1 VLRAHR
7 PMVVYTAFVLCV
19 TALYL
24 AFADLRTPLWA
35 VIGLSGFAA
44 VLTGVHLH
52 RPAHRWPWWFLACGL
67 LSFAVGDTVYNVME
81 EYLDIAAPFPSV
93 ADVAYLLTYPLL
105 ATGLLGLL
113 RYRWLNRDLPSLL
126 DALIFTG
133 ALALLVWVSLMQ
145 PLTHVEGMTWQE
157 RAISMAYPLGD
168 VLVLAL
174 LFRLVTPSQPAG
186 GNRSVRLLV
195 LGTTALL
202 GFDILYS
209 VLQLYSTWHVGTL
222 LDIGW
227 VLFYAAWGLAALHP
241 SMVALTARSR
251 QRQHVLPRPRRLVLL
266 AVATL
271 VAPAILLVEAVW
283 GTAYDATVIAAF
295 TGGLYLLVIF
305 RLAGMVV
312 AHRKA
317 LVREHTMRNASSS
330 LVAADRPRQIAL
342 SCESAVDA
350 LFGPSVPHGSLL
362 LSPQHSADL
371 YAQLILSDPVDEP
384 EDPLPTTVADE
395 VTNSEPPA
403 PSGTRQVPTTG
414 LDPRIVATLGRL
426 PTTLV
431 CPLVHPDHPSPGP
444 QTGVLLAAGPEKQ
457 LAEIR
462 SSVEILASQAGLAM
476 ERVTLREEI
485 IRRKSE
491 AYFRTLVRNGS
502 DVILIID
509 DDDAVR
515 YASPSASAV
524 FGCVPLNGV
533 TLPSLVEA
541 NEADRAARTLA
552 RTRES
557 SGRST
562 EDHWRIPHEGDPV
575 EVEVRCSNL
584 RNDPTVHGLVVTLR
598 NVTEQRALEHE
609 LTQRAFHD
617 SLTGLPNRALLLER
631 IGRALLRG
639 RREST
644 LTCVLFID
652 LDDFKLVNDSMGHSV
667 GDQLLM
673 AVANRLSS
681 ALRRSDTAARLGG
694 DEFAV
699 LMEDAKRPLDAE
711 LLAAQV
717 VQALSR
723 PFRLPHGTVS
733 VTVSVGVATGM
744 DSVDTEELLGRAD
757 LALYAAK
764 AAGKHRWHRY
774 QPRLHVRM
782 MERHELQSA
791 MDSAIAENQF
801 TLRYQPVVDIAAGE
815 AVVGFEALV
824 RWSHVRHGLLPPQ
837 QFISIAEESGQINML
852 GAWVLRHAA
861 TDVARLQQVSGSSPA
876 PYASVN
882 VSALQFRDQGF
893 VRKVGDVMETSGLA
907 PGSLQLELTETAL
920 VTEPARTRSVMSQLR
935 GMGVRIAIDD
945 FGTGYASLRYL
956 REFPVDVLKIDKSFI
971 DDIAADSKELGLVE
985 GILRIADTLGMQVI
999 AEGIENAAQRDLL
1012 TAMGC
1017 RCGQGFLFARP
1028 MTVEQGGHLLSRNGT
1043 TPR

>member
-1 VLRAHR
+1 MAA
-7 PMVVYTAFVLCV
+7 YTAFVLCV

-44 VLTGVHLH
+44 VLAGVHLN
-52 RPAHRWPWWFLACGL
+52 RPAHRWPWWFLAGGL
-67 LSFAVGDTVYNVME
+67 LSFAVGDTVYNVLE
-81 EYLDIAAPFPSV
+81 VYLGVAAPFPSA

-105 ATGLLGLL
+105 AAGLLGLL

-133 ALALLVWVSLMQ
+133 ALALVVWVSLMR
-145 PLTHVEGMTWQE
+145 PLTDVEGMTWQE
-157 RAISMAYPLGD
+157 RAVSMAYPLGD

-174 LFRLVTPSQPAG
+174 LFRLLTPSQPAG
-186 GNRSVRLLV
+186 SNRSVQFLV
-195 LGTTALL
+195 LGTVTVL
-202 GFDILYS
+202 GFDILYGI
-209 VLQLYSTWHVGTL
+209 LQLYSTWHVGTL

-241 SMVALTARSR
+241 SMVALTARSP

-271 VAPAILLVEAVW
+271 VAPAILLWEALL
-283 GTAYDATVIAAF
+283 GNADDATVIGGF

-317 LVREHTMRNASSS
+317 LAREHALRNASSS

-371 YAQLILSDPVDEP
+371 YAELNIADTVAEP
-384 EDPLPTTVADE
+384 ADPLAATVTDQMP
-395 VTNSEPPA
+395 SPGLPA
-403 PSGTRQVPTTG
+403 FSGTRQVSTTE
-414 LDPRIVATLGRL
+414 LDPRIVAALGTL
-426 PTTLV
+426 PATLV
-431 CPLVHPDHPSPGP
+431 CPLVNPDRPGP

-457 LAEIR
+457 LAETWG
-462 SSVEILASQAGLAM
+462 SLEILASQAGLAM

-509 DDDAVR
+509 DDDTVR
-515 YASPSASAV
+515 YASPSASSV
-524 FGCVPLNGV
+524 FGGVPLNGV
-533 TLPSLVEA
+533 ALPALVDSS
-541 NEADRAARTLA
+541 EADRAARTLA
-552 RTRES
+552 SARES
-557 SGRST
+557 SGRSAK
-562 EDHWRIPHEGDPV
+562 DHWRIPDESGLV
-575 EVEVRCSNL
+575 EVEVKCSNL
-584 RNDPTVHGLVVTLR
+584 RHDPTVRGLVVTLR

-617 SLTGLPNRALLLER
+617 PLTGLPNRALLLER

-639 RREST
+639 RRESA
-644 LTCVLFID
+644 LTCVLFMD
-652 LDDFKLVNDSMGHSV
+652 VDDFKLVNDSMGHSV
-667 GDQLLM
+667 GDQLLV
-673 AVANRLSS
+673 AVANRLSA

-711 LLAAQV
+711 LLAAQL

-723 PFRLPHGTVS
+723 PFRLPHATVS

-744 DSVDTEELLGRAD
+744 DSVDTEDLLGRAD

-774 QPRLHVRM
+774 QPRLHMRM

-801 TLRYQPVVDIAAGE
+801 VLRYQPVVDITDGD
-815 AVVGFEALV
+815 AVLGFEALV
-824 RWSHVRHGLLPPQ
+824 RWSHLRHGLLPPQ

-852 GAWVLRHAA
+852 GAWVLNHAA
-861 TDVARLQQVSGSSPA
+861 SDVAGLQRVSGSSPS

-893 VRKVGDVMETSGLA
+893 PRRVSDVMEASGLA

-920 VTEPARTRSVMSQLR
+920 VTEPAQARSVMRQLR
-935 GMGVRIAIDD
+935 GLGVRIAIDD
-945 FGTGYASLRYL
+945 FGTGFASLRYL
-956 REFPVDVLKIDKSFI
+956 QEFPVDVLKIDKSFI
-971 DDIAADSKELGLVE
+971 DGITEDSKKLGLVE
-985 GILRIADTLGMQVI
+985 GILGIANTLGLQVI
-999 AEGIENAAQRDLL
+999 AEGIENTAQRDLL
-1012 TAMGC
+1012 TALGC

-1028 MTVEQGGHLLSRNGT
+1028 MTVEQGGHLLSRSGT
-1043 TPR
+1043 TR

>member
-1 VLRAHR
+1 MA
-7 PMVVYTAFVLCV
+7 VYTVFVLCV

-24 AFADLRTPLWA
+24 GFTELRTPLWA
-35 VIGLSGFAA
+35 VIGLSGFGA
-44 VLTGVHLH
+44 VLTGLHLH
-52 RPAHRWPWWFLACGL
+52 RPAHRWPWWFLAAGL

-81 EYLDIAAPFPSV
+81 EYLHIAAPFPSV

-145 PLTHVEGMTWQE
+145 PLTRVEGLTWQE
-157 RAISMAYPLGD
+157 RAVSMAYPLGD

-174 LFRLVTPSQPAG
+174 LFRLLTPSQPSG
-186 GNRSVRLLV
+186 SNRSVQLLV
-195 LGTTALL
+195 LGTSTLL
-202 GFDILYS
+202 GFDILYGF
-209 VLQLYSTWHVGTL
+209 LQLYSTWHVGTL

-241 SMVALTARSR
+241 SMVALTARSP
-251 QRQHVLPRPRRLVLL
+251 QQQHVLPRPRRLVLL

-271 VAPAILLVEAVW
+271 VAPAILLVEAAR
-283 GTAYDATVIAAF
+283 GNAEDATAIAAF
-295 TGGLYLLVIF
+295 TGVLYLLVIL

-317 LVREHTMRNASSS
+317 LAREHALRNASSS

-342 SCESAVDA
+342 SCQSAVDA

-371 YAQLILSDPVDEP
+371 YAELILSDPVDEP
-384 EDPLPTTVADE
+384 ADPLAATVGDE
-395 VTNSEPPA
+395 MPSPGLPA
-403 PSGTRQVPTTG
+403 PSGTRQVPTAG
-414 LDPRIVATLGRL
+414 LDPRIVTTLGAL

-444 QTGVLLAAGPEKQ
+444 QTGVLLAAGPDRQ
-457 LAEIR
+457 LADIR
-462 SSVEILASQAGLAM
+462 GSLEILASQAGLAM
-476 ERVTLREEI
+476 ERVTLREEV

-515 YASPSASAV
+515 YASPSASTV
-524 FGCVPLNGV
+524 FGRVPLNGAA
-533 TLPSLVEA
+533 LPGLI
-541 NEADRAARTLA
+541 EADDAGRAAGTLA
-552 RTRES
+552 RARES
-557 SGRST
+557 SGRSAK
-562 EDHWRIPHEGDPV
+562 DHWRIPHGNNPV

-584 RNDPTVHGLVVTLR
+584 RHDPTVHGLVVTLR

-617 SLTGLPNRALLLER
+617 PLTGLPNRALLLER

-639 RREST
+639 RRESA

-667 GDQLLM
+667 GDQLLV
-673 AVANRLSS
+673 AVAGRLSA

-699 LMEDAKRPLDAE
+699 LMEDARRPLDAE

-723 PFRLPHGTVS
+723 PFRLPHGAVS

-744 DSVDTEELLGRAD
+744 GGMDTEELLGRAD

-774 QPRLHVRM
+774 QPRLHTRM
-782 MERHELQSA
+782 KERHELQSA
-791 MDSAIAENQF
+791 MDTAIAENQF
-801 TLRYQPVVDIAAGE
+801 TLRYQPVVDITDGE

-824 RWSHVRHGLLPPQ
+824 RWSHLRHGLLPPQ
-837 QFISIAEESGQINML
+837 QFISIAEETGQINML
-852 GAWVLRHAA
+852 GAWVLSQAA
-861 TDVARLQQVSGSSPA
+861 SDVAGLQRVSASPSS

-893 VRKVGDVMETSGLA
+893 LHKVGDVMENSGLA

-920 VTEPARTRSVMSQLR
+920 VTDPAQTRSVMRQLR
-935 GMGVRIAIDD
+935 DMGVRIAIDD
-945 FGTGYASLRYL
+945 FGTGFASLRYL

-971 DDIAADSKELGLVE
+971 DGITEDSKKLGLVE
-985 GILRIADTLGMQVI
+985 GILRIADTLGLQVI
-999 AEGIENAAQRDLL
+999 AEGIESTAQRDLL
-1012 TAMGC
+1012 TDLGC
-1017 RCGQGFLFARP
+1017 RCAQGYLFARP

-1043 TPR
+1043 PPR